1 MKEALA
7 VVLLMT
13 AARVAPGDESALVA
27 DRPGFG
33 ESASAVLPR
42 HVQAETGVAWTRVD
56 SGTSVTDAPEAL
68 VRIGLCKPLEL
79 RLLVPDWLRMRAG
92 GHTTTGWADMAIG
105 LKGHLAAGGS
115 DLALRGTLYL
125 PTGAAAFSAGRVEPE
140 IALAWSRA
148 LSERWSLGATID
160 VRRLR
165 LAHETSSSPSLSLG
179 RSLGRRLGTFLE
191 YGANLARGARALHK
205 LDHGYTW
212 VLDARTQLDASL
224 GVALSPA
231 APDFFL
237 GAGFCHRF

>member
-7 VVLLMT
+7 VVLLVT
-13 AARVAPGDESALVA
+13 AARAAPGDEPPLVA

-33 ESASAVLPR
+33 ESASAVPPH
-42 HVQAETGVAWTRVD
+42 HVQAETGAAWTRVEA
-56 SGTSVTDAPEAL
+56 GTSVADAPEAL
-68 VRIGLCKPLEL
+68 VRIGLLKPLEL
-79 RLLVPDWLRMRAG
+79 RLLVPDWLRQRAG
-92 GHTTTGWADMAIG
+92 GHTTAGWADMAVG
-105 LKGHLAAGGS
+105 LKCHLAARGN

-125 PTGAAAFSAGRVEPE
+125 PTGGAAFTSERVEPE
-140 IALAWSRA
+140 VALAWSRV
-148 LSERWSLGATID
+148 LSERWSLGATLGL
-160 VRRLR
+160 RRLR
-165 LAHETSSSPSLSLG
+165 LAHETLSSPSVSLG
-179 RSLGRRLGTFLE
+179 RSLGQRLGTFLE

-231 APDFFL
+231 APDFFV